1 MYVCTKKQFWRK
13 TMNNAKKLAKNN
25 GIGTEQKKK
34 SGENSFMFTKNKILI
49 LLGLAVIVVLCA
61 GVCYMQ
67 LRPRAVLKVTGT
79 NASGGETT
87 NTVYMKEAVYNIFET
102 ESQYNMYASFYQ
114 QLYGKTYWE
123 MEDVDSAGRNGASAA
138 KKEVMDG
145 LKQQEILCMEA
156 EKLGYSLTDEEKK
169 AAGENRKSA
178 MENMTDGQKKL
189 DGMDEKTL
197 TKVFEKKALAEK
209 YRQVI
214 ISESGIDEAA
224 LKATVDKEEYH
235 QYTMQYY
242 MVSNKE
248 GTGDDA
254 KDVSKEQKQKNYDN
268 MVALKEKA
276 KTAEDFTKLVEENDA
291 TGITTYQLE
300 ELVKKDMKDSSF
312 LTEKLRKKLVKMK
325 NEEISDVLEGED
337 GYYLV
342 KMVNNNDT
350 KAYDEQCKTVV
361 EQEQNKQF
369 NARYEELKASY
380 VTEVQ
385 SYWKGRVKLGS
396 YTTAE

>member
-1 MYVCTKKQFWRK
+1 
-13 TMNNAKKLAKNN
+13 MNNAKKLAKNN
-25 GIGTEQKKK
+25 GIGAEQKKG
-34 SGENSFMFTKNKILI
+34 SGESTFTLTKNKVLLI
-49 LLGLAVIVVLCA
+49 LGLAAVLVLCA

-87 NTVYMKEAVYNIFET
+87 NTVYMKEAVYSIFET
-102 ESQYNMYASFYQ
+102 EAQYNMYSSFYQ

-123 MEDVDSAGRNGASAA
+123 MEDVDEAGRNGASAA
-138 KKEVMDG
+138 KKQVMDS
-145 LKQQEILCMEA
+145 LKQREILCMEA

-169 AAGENRKSA
+169 AAADSMKSA
-178 MENMTDGQKKL
+178 MENMTDAQKKI
-189 DGMDEKTL
+189 DGLDEKTL
-197 TKVFEKKALAEK
+197 KTVFEKNALAEK

-214 ISESGIDEAA
+214 ISESGIDSEA
-224 LKATVDKEEYH
+224 LKATVNKEDYH

-248 GTGDDA
+248 GTGEDM
-254 KDVSKEQKQKNYDN
+254 KDVSSEQKKKNYDN

-276 KTAEDFTKLVEENDA
+276 KTAEDFTKLVEDGDT

-300 ELVKKDMKDSSF
+300 ELVAKDMDDSDF
-312 LTEKLRKKLVKMK
+312 LTKKLRKKLIKME

-342 KMVNNNDT
+342 KMVNRDDT

-361 EQEQNKQF
+361 EEEENKQF
-369 NARYEELKASY
+369 NARYQELKATY

>member
-1 MYVCTKKQFWRK
+1 
-13 TMNNAKKLAKNN
+13 MNNAKKLAKNN
-25 GIGTEQKKK
+25 GIGAEQKKG
-34 SGENSFMFTKNKILI
+34 SGESTFTLTKNKVLLI
-49 LLGLAVIVVLCA
+49 LGLAAVLVLCA

-87 NTVYMKEAVYNIFET
+87 NTVYMKEAVYSIFQT
-102 ESQYNMYASFYQ
+102 EAQYNMYASFYQ

-123 MEDVDSAGRNGASAA
+123 MEDVDEAGRNGASAA
-138 KKEVMDG
+138 KKQVMDS
-145 LKQQEILCMEA
+145 LKQREILCMEA

-169 AAGENRKSA
+169 AAADSMKSA
-178 MENMTDGQKKL
+178 MENMTDAQKKI
-189 DGMDEKTL
+189 DGLDEKTL
-197 TKVFEKKALAEK
+197 KTVFEKNALAEK

-214 ISESGIDEAA
+214 ISESGIDSEA
-224 LKATVDKEEYH
+224 LKATVNKEDYH

-248 GTGDDA
+248 GTGEDM
-254 KDVSKEQKQKNYDN
+254 KDVSSEQKKKNFDN
-268 MVALKEKA
+268 MAALKEKA
-276 KTAEDFTKLVEENDA
+276 KTAEDFTKLVEEGDT

-300 ELVKKDMKDSSF
+300 ELVAKDMDDSDF
-312 LTEKLRKKLVKMK
+312 LTKKLRKKLIKMK

-342 KMVNNNDT
+342 KMVNRDDT

-361 EQEQNKQF
+361 EEEENKQF
-369 NARYEELKASY
+369 NARYQELKAAY
-380 VTEVQ
+380 ETEVQ